1 MTSTTMTHKLNP
13 NLKDF
18 WRTRRDV
25 KVLKGGRASG
35 KTWDA
40 AGMAIFLAAN
50 YKLKFMC
57 VRQFQA
63 NISDSVYTV
72 LCEMIERM
80 GYQENFRILKNTI
93 ECTTTGSEFL
103 FYGFQK

>member
-1 MTSTTMTHKLNP
+1 MTHKLNP

-50 YKLKFMC
+50 YSVFTFM
-57 VRQFQA
+57 
-63 NISDSVYTV
+63 NP
-72 LCEMIERM
+72 IE
-80 GYQENFRILKNTI
+80 KNSTD
-93 ECTTTGSEFL
+93 GSQRYHL
-103 FYGFQK
+103 TDCLGWT